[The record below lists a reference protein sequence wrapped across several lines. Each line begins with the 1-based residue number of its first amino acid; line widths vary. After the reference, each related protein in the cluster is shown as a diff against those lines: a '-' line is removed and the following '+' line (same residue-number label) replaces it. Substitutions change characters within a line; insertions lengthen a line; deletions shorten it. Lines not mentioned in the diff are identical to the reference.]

1 MKRLVVVFGLAAVLM
16 VPTVGLAVS
25 KGEYPDD
32 CTAEIMDAVM
42 AEIAELERSTEGM
55 LKEILGDAAR

>member
-1 MKRLVVVFGLAAVLM
+1 M